1 MRKSSLHGD
10 FFRMSLEGGQAAAD
24 GRLLLTVRE
33 AARTLGIGTTLAYE
47 MVGRGELPHVRLGH
61 AVRVPR
67 QALEAWIEEH
77 THGMPRKPG
86 SRI

>member
-1 MRKSSLHGD
+1 MKRMLPHGPP
-10 FFRMSLEGGQAAAD
+10 AD
-24 GRLLLTVRE
+24 ERLLLTVPE